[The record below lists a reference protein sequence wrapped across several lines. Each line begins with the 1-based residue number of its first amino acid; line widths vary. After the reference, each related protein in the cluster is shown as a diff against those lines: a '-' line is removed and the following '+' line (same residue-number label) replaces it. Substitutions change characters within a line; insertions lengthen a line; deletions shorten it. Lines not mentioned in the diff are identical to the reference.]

1 MSLRDQD
8 EDEVVD
14 AEIVDD
20 EGALALVD
28 DQPVRLLVDH
38 NTVLYPGQE
47 LPTTADRPRHRK
59 RDLYVSPET
68 AAALQG
74 SDPTKTG
81 PMKAFTAWCKQHG
94 RVAVPCTTATY
105 TDYSQHLMSRGLK
118 VSTIKN
124 YMSLIK
130 TAMPPGKKP
139 DNSLYL
145 RLLANYRKNNK
156 RAMRTRRAFPIRLPY
171 LIPMMEK
178 AEADGRPAGLRDA
191 AMFAFGYRFL
201 GRSVEDANLE
211 IEDLTFIDGGVLV
224 WLPEDKTHD
233 EEQNL
238 VLRDRPDLQLV
249 PRLTRWLDYLR
260 SQGITSGPVFRHVL
274 KNGLVATE
282 ETRSKTATSRGL
294 HLRGQTVNERVK
306 FWFGTAGL
314 VTDGRHVSSQ
324 GIRAGAA
331 TDLAQNGATDDELE
345 RAGRWRPGSRVPR
358 EVYVRP
364 AQAERNDPF
373 ARVPVHASTGDAK
386 AAT

>member
-1 MSLRDQD
+1 MRAFKDWC
-8 EDEVVD
+8 
-14 AEIVDD
+14 AE
-20 EGALALVD
+20 
-28 DQPVRLLVDH
+28 
-38 NTVLYPGQE
+38 N
-47 LPTTADRPRHRK
+47 
-59 RDLYVSPET
+59 
-68 AAALQG
+68 
-74 SDPTKTG
+74 
-81 PMKAFTAWCKQHG
+81 G

-105 TDYSQHLMSRGLK
+105 TEYSRHLMARGLK

-145 RLLANYRKNNK
+145 RLLTNYRQNNK
-156 RAMRTRRAFPIRLPY
+156 RALRTRRSFPIRLPY

-178 AEADGRPAGLRDA
+178 AEAGNRPIGWRDA

-211 IEDLTFIDGGVLV
+211 IEDLTFINGGLRV

-238 VLRDRPDLQLV
+238 VLMDRPDLQLV
-249 PRLTRWLDYLR
+249 PRLTRWLDYMAD
-260 SQGITSGPVFRHVL
+260 QGITSGPVFRHVL
-274 KNGLVATE
+274 KNGMVATE
-282 ETRSKTATSRGL
+282 ATRSKTATSSGL

-306 FWFGTAGL
+306 FWFGAAGL

-373 ARVPVHASTGDAK
+373 ARVPVHNPAAAK
-386 AAT
+386 AN